1 MTPLL
6 QRGVSERGVSLS
18 PRLYSNSLERNGTL
32 QDNTAQTSAYV
43 QYEPHLLFSRYG
55 WAPPLGPR
63 ADPNSWASVFP
74 PAQTP
79 VVAPPFRLQCHSCGT
94 FSFKNPPFFLG
105 IGLCWAPGVGARLRG
120 CGCGR
125 KVCATS
131 CRVSVFSMHRHLFP
145 RVLAPPS
152 LNPRMC
158 ADHVPLGLRHGHDH
172 VLPDS
177 MSTQ

>member
-1 MTPLL
+1 M
-6 QRGVSERGVSLS
+6 SLS
-18 PRLYSNSLERNGTL
+18 PQLYSNSLERNGTL

-63 ADPNSWASVFP
+63 ADSNSGGFSVSPNPNPGGGSAFSPSVPLVWNLLFQAS
-74 PAQTP
+74 
-79 VVAPPFRLQCHSCGT
+79 
-94 FSFKNPPFFLG
+94 SFLPRYRALLGPG
-105 IGLCWAPGVGARLRG
+105 IGAGLRG

-131 CRVSVFSMHRHLFP
+131 CLVSVFSMFLHLFTH
-145 RVLAPPS
+145 VLALPS
-152 LNPRMC
+152 LNPC
-158 ADHVPLGLRHGHDH
+158 VCTDHVPLGLRHGHDH

-177 MSTQ
+177 MSAQ